1 MAESKSDYEVSPA
14 DHATHPLQEGVVRR
28 TGGRPRPSAS
38 EGADAISRNSYFRP
52 TSSAA
57 QRRQRTVAGP
67 QNRTAVACA
76 LIHLGSRCASPECG
90 LIFLHG
96 YRW

>member
-38 EGADAISRNSYFRP
+38 QGADAISRNSYFRP

-57 QRRQRTVAGP
+57 HGRAAPATDRCRSAKSDPPQR
-67 QNRTAVACA
+67 A
-76 LIHLGSRCASPECG
+76 L
-90 LIFLHG
+90 
-96 YRW
+96 